1 MAEAAVL
8 PGVAATV
15 KGRYTQLEA
24 RRLPYLERARE
35 CSKYTLPSLVPPA
48 GYNGSNRLPTPYQSM
63 GARGVNNL
71 SSKLQ
76 LALLPP
82 NAPFFRLAVDDFTLE
97 ALTQKEGMRAEVE
110 KALNKI
116 ERAVMSEIE
125 SSNPLF
131 QSIRTS
137 TFICMKHLL
146 VAGNILVHL
155 PLEGGMRVFPLDRY
169 VVKRGPMGNVLEI
182 ISKEDLSTE
191 EIPEAI
197 RATALG
203 NGSSTDPDKPHEL
216 YTHIK
221 RVDDIYTVS
230 QEINGVVVPGSRGT
244 YPLGKC
250 PWIALRFQAVDN
262 ADYGPSFVEEYLGDI
277 KSLETLTKAIVQGS
291 AAAAKVLFLVRP
303 NGTTK
308 ARVLAES
315 ESGDI
320 REGNADDVTVLQLN
334 KAADFRVAQET
345 RKELIESLSFAFLL
359 NSAVQ
364 RNGER
369 VTAEEI
375 RYMAGELEQGL
386 GGVYS
391 TLSQDFQLPLV
402 GNLMHR
408 LEDQK
413 KLPRLPEGKIKP
425 MITTGIE
432 AIGRGNDLNKLK
444 EFFATLAQF
453 GPEAIGAVNMPDAI
467 TRLGTSMGIDT
478 AGLIK
483 SKEQIAQ
490 EKKDASMMQMAA
502 QLGPNAV
509 TQLGGM
515 AKEVMAQQPPAP
527 PTQ

>member
-1 MAEAAVL
+1 MADEGTL
-8 PGVAATV
+8 
-15 KGRYTQLEA
+15 KGRYGQLA
-24 RRLPYLERARE
+24 TIRLPYLQRARE
-35 CSKYTLPSLVPPA
+35 CSTLTLPSLVPPEN
-48 GYNGSNRLPTPYQSM
+48 YNGSTRLPTPYQSM

-82 NAPFFRLAVDDFTLE
+82 NSPFFRLAVDDFTIE
-97 ALTQKEGMRAEVE
+97 ALTKQEGMKAEVE

-125 SSNPLF
+125 SSNPLY
-131 QSIRTS
+131 QSIRTA
-137 TFICMKHLL
+137 TFITMKHLL
-146 VAGNILVHL
+146 VSGNMLVYL
-155 PLEGGMRVFPLDRY
+155 PLEGGMRTFPLDRY

-182 ISKEDLSTE
+182 IAKEDLSSE

-197 RATALG
+197 RIQALG
-203 NGSSTDPDKPHEL
+203 TGTAADKDKDHEL
-216 YTHIK
+216 YTSIK
-221 RVDDIYTVS
+221 RVGNKYIVK
-230 QEINGVVVPGSRGT
+230 QEINSIHVPGSDGE

-277 KSLETLTKAIVQGS
+277 KSLETLTKAIVQGA

-303 NGTTK
+303 NSTTRAK
-308 ARVLAES
+308 TLAES

-320 REGNADDVTVLQLN
+320 REGNADDVTVLHLD

-345 RKELIESLSFAFLL
+345 RKELLESLSFAFLM
-359 NSAVQ
+359 NTAVQ

-391 TLSQDFQLPLV
+391 TLSQDFQLPVV
-402 GNLMHR
+402 GNIMHR
-408 LEDQK
+408 MEQQK
-413 KLPRLPEGKIKP
+413 KLPALPEGKIKP
-425 MITTGIE
+425 VITTGIE

-444 EFFATLAQF
+444 EFLTTLTQL
-453 GPEAIGAVNMPDAI
+453 GPEAQGSINMADAI
-467 TRLGTSMGIDT
+467 SRLGVSMGISMD
-478 AGLIK
+478 GLIK
-483 SKEQIAQ
+483 SAEQMAQ
-490 EKKDASMMQMAA
+490 EQKQAQQMAMLQ

-509 TQLGGM
+509 TQLGGLAKGAM
-515 AKEVMAQQPPAP
+515 ASQDTAP
-527 PTQ
+527 PTT